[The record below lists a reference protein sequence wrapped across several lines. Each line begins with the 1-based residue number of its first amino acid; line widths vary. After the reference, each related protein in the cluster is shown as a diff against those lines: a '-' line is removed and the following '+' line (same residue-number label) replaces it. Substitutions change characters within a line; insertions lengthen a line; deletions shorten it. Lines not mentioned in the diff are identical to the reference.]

1 MKKKLKCSDGQEL
14 YYYQQ
19 TPLNSLNIK
28 ITMSYV
34 VGYLDPGLGQAKKCV
49 GAKPVNGIWDSTPP
63 PPPTPN
69 SIEIDKQV

>member
-28 ITMSYV
+28 ITMTYV
-34 VGYLDPGLGQAKKCV
+34 VGYIDPGLGQAKKCV
-49 GAKPVNGIWDSTPP
+49 GVKPVNGTP